1 MTAVHEPP
9 TTAPPARAPRLAEG
23 IEMIG
28 EYEGSG
34 FKETPFLARRADG
47 QTLQLTALLYSVAS
61 HADGRR
67 DHAAIATAVS
77 EEIGRKVSP
86 DNVRFLVEKKL
97 RPLGVLAAADGSSP
111 ALERPDPLLALKF
124 RTAVI
129 PEGFTRVL
137 TTIFRP
143 LFWPPVLA
151 LVIAAFLALDAWL
164 FLDHGIA
171 QGLRH
176 AIYQPLLLL
185 GMFAAVVVATAF
197 HEIGHATACRYGG
210 ATPGVMGVGLYIV
223 WPAFYTDVT
232 DAYRLGRGGRL
243 RTDLGGIY
251 FNAIFAL
258 AMGGLYALTDF
269 EPLLLLVLLQT
280 FAMLQ
285 QLLPFLRL
293 DGYYILSDLTGVP
306 DMFSRIKPVFR
317 SLKPGAEADARVTAL
332 KPWVRVV
339 VTAYVLT
346 VVPLLVFSLL
356 MALLHAPRLFATAY
370 DSIGVQYDRI
380 GAALSDG
387 AAATVA
393 SGSLQLLLIAL
404 PAAGLALT
412 LSRVG
417 TRAGL
422 RAVSWSAG
430 RPARRAAVILA
441 FTATIALATFTWWPN
456 GDYRP
461 IQPGERGTIQ
471 GGLQS
476 VASIPSGRP
485 GLTPARERQ
494 LDGAPSVRELDG
506 DQRLRRSKLVG
517 RARDRIE
524 QRKPRAER
532 SRRTPTPTATPRA
545 SATPTATAT
554 ATPAATSAPAATATP
569 AATSTPAATPNA
581 TATPRAAATPIA
593 DLPDVDVGVDVDVD
607 P

>member
-1 MTAVHEPP
+1 
-9 TTAPPARAPRLAEG
+9 
-23 IEMIG
+23 MIG
-28 EYEGSG
+28 EYAGSG
-34 FKETPFLARRADG
+34 FKEAPYLARRADG

-67 DHAAIATAVS
+67 DHAAIAAAVS
-77 EEIGRKVSP
+77 EEIGRNVSA

-111 ALERPDPLLALKF
+111 ELTRPDPLLSLKF

-129 PEGFTRVL
+129 PERFTRGL
-137 TTIFRP
+137 TTLFRP
-143 LFWPPVLA
+143 LYWPPVLA
-151 LVIAAFLALDAWL
+151 LGIAGFLALGAWL
-164 FLDHGIA
+164 LFEHGIA

-185 GMFAAVVVATAF
+185 GTFAGLVIATAF
-197 HEIGHATACRYGG
+197 HETGHATACRYGG
-210 ATPGVMGVGLYIV
+210 AKPGVMGVGLYIV

-232 DAYRLGRGGRL
+232 DAYRLGRTGRL

-251 FNAIFAL
+251 FNAVFAL
-258 AMGGLYALTDF
+258 AVGALYALTSF
-269 EPLLLLVLLQT
+269 EPLLLLVLLQA

-317 SLKPGAEADARVTAL
+317 SLKPGAQAEARVTEL

-346 VVPLLVFSLL
+346 VVPLLVFALL
-356 MALLHAPRLFATAY
+356 MALLHAPRVFATAY
-370 DSIGVQYDRI
+370 DSLGVQYDKVAAALAD
-380 GAALSDG
+380 GAAL
-387 AAATVA
+387 TVA
-393 SGSLQLLLIAL
+393 SGSVQLLMLAL

-412 LSRVG
+412 FARVG
-417 TRAGL
+417 RRAGL
-422 RAVSWSAG
+422 RAVRWSEGRAG
-430 RPARRAAVILA
+430 RRAAVILA
-441 FTATIALATFTWWPN
+441 FTATIALAAFTWWPN

-461 IQPGERGTIQ
+461 IQPEERGTLQ
-471 GGLQS
+471 GGLHS

-494 LDGAPSVRELDG
+494 LGGAPSARERNG
-506 DQRLRRSKLVG
+506 DARLQRSKVVG

-532 SRRTPTPTATPRA
+532 TRKRSRPTRTPTATPRA
-545 SATPTATAT
+545 SSATPGAT
-554 ATPAATSAPAATATP
+554 ATPAATSAPAASAPPATASPTP
-569 AATSTPAATPNA
+569 ASTPAPAA
-581 TATPRAAATPIA
+581 TATPTPIA
-593 DLPDVDVGVDVDVD
+593 EVPDVGVDVGVDVDLD